1 MSGECAVGGVAAGLA
16 EIALD
21 LHVLRL
27 ITPFQT
33 RFQNL
38 VNGLQTAPEDIEV
51 ALQRIEQVP
60 PLYRRCFEIVSEKDK
75 DGVAFYKDLG
85 GAAAHGGQQYLNII
99 SRAGAW
105 VMIHEA
111 GHIME
116 QRARSSEED
125 ILERWKAAI
134 AKDKVS
140 ISRYGDSVHHED
152 LAEFAKVYALCLDAS
167 KAELAKLKRRSP
179 ARYALWERVL
189 RLAKAR

>member
-1 MSGECAVGGVAAGLA
+1 MYEGVAARGAHEGAYLT
-16 EIALD
+16 AL
-21 LHVLRL
+21 
-27 ITPFQT
+27 
-33 RFQNL
+33 
-38 VNGLQTAPEDIEV
+38 DIEV

-60 PLYRRCFEIVSEKDK
+60 PLYRRCFEIVSEKGK

-152 LAEFAKVYALCLDAS
+152 LAEFAKVYALCLDVS